1 MANIERVN
9 LRLNLDDPRDIVIW
23 NAIKDKKNKKGTYI
37 KFLVYNCLIGNE
49 NSVNK
54 NIVQNISDK
63 NNIEESEFDD
73 SINNEFD

>member
-54 NIVQNISDK
+54 NIVQNIADK

>member
-1 MANIERVN
+1 MTNIERVN

-54 NIVQNISDK
+54 NIVQNIADK